1 MILCL
6 LKFINN
12 ILNLEKAVDFL
23 PKLVYNNI
31 LIDYHKNVKNE
42 RTY

>member
-1 MILCL
+1 MILSR

-12 ILNLEKAVDFL
+12 ILNLEKTVDFL
-23 PKLVYNNI
+23 AELVYNNI

-42 RTY
+42 RT